1 MLEIVSKKQV
11 TILLDAPEFRMR
23 MLASKKQVTIL
34 RDAPE
39 FHMRMLALAI
49 ANKLEE
55 VPILHKRLC
64 QTKLLNYLISIN
76 SRPVSGNL

>member
-1 MLEIVSKKQV
+1 MLEI
-11 TILLDAPEFRMR
+11 I
-23 MLASKKQVTIL
+23 SKKQVTIL

-49 ANKLEE
+49 ANKLAE

-64 QTKLLNYLISIN
+64 QTELPNYLISIN
-76 SRPVSGNL
+76 SRLVSGNL

>member
-23 MLASKKQVTIL
+23 MLA
-34 RDAPE
+34 
-39 FHMRMLALAI
+39 LAI
-49 ANKLEE
+49 ANKLAE

>member
-1 MLEIVSKKQV
+1 MLEI
-11 TILLDAPEFRMR
+11 I
-23 MLASKKQVTIL
+23 SKKQVTIL

-55 VPILHKRLC
+55 VPILHKRYAK
-64 QTKLLNYLISIN
+64 QN
-76 SRPVSGNL
+76 SRTI